1 MSTMHS
7 RYRTQFIEEHHDAGR
22 GTTST
27 RAVVPQAAHGAA
39 RPARR
44 GAKGSPLV
52 LAAGSGRSP
61 EWIMPR
67 RAVWLVGLVAA
78 GLAVTAAA
86 HEGLQDSLPPITGI
100 HEVADNLY
108 LLANAD
114 PDDRDSW
121 TGGNTAVWITND
133 GVVLVDTKLAGYGQ
147 AILER
152 VRAVTDKPVTTII
165 NTHTH
170 FDHAG
175 SNTEF
180 PDSVSIVAHE
190 NTATQMARA
199 ECSPVTGCDAF
210 KGENR
215 KYLPDRTYADRLSLF
230 SGSDQV
236 DLYHFGR
243 GHTNGDTLVVFPAA
257 RTMHTGDLF
266 PWRGLP
272 FVDVEGS
279 GGSAVDYG
287 ATLNKAVAGISGV
300 ETVITGHI
308 NTPVAWSDFE
318 EFAAFYNHL
327 ADAARTGLYAGRSA
341 EETAAD
347 YTLPDRFRGYDAE
360 AETVLSIMQHI
371 HAGR

>member
-1 MSTMHS
+1 MQRQQGSLRSSS
-7 RYRTQFIEEHHDAGR
+7 RN
-22 GTTST
+22 
-27 RAVVPQAAHGAA
+27 RA
-39 RPARR
+39 
-44 GAKGSPLV
+44 
-52 LAAGSGRSP
+52 
-61 EWIMPR
+61 R
-67 RAVWLVGLVAA
+67 RAVWLAGLFAA
-78 GLAVTAAA
+78 GLAVTAVAN
-86 HEGLQDSLPPITGI
+86 EGLQDSLPPITGI

-108 LLANAD
+108 LLANSETDEQAA
-114 PDDRDSW
+114 W
-121 TGGNTAVWITND
+121 TGGNTAVWITD
-133 GVVLVDTKLAGYGQ
+133 GGVVLVDTKLAGYGQ

-152 VRAVTDKPVTTII
+152 VREVTDKPVTTII

-180 PDSVSIVAHE
+180 PDTVSFVAHE

-199 ECSPVTGCDAF
+199 ECGPVTGCDAF

-230 SGSDQV
+230 SGRDRV

-243 GHTNGDTLVVFPAA
+243 GHTNGDTLVVFPAV

-308 NTPVAWSDFE
+308 ETPVAWSDFE
-318 EFAAFYNHL
+318 EFADFYNHL
-327 ADAARTGLYAGRSA
+327 ADAAREGLYAGRSA

-360 AETVLSIMQHI
+360 RETVLSIMQHI

>member
-1 MSTMHS
+1 MQRQQGSLRSTGSNGS
-7 RYRTQFIEEHHDAGR
+7 RRRTAW
-22 GTTST
+22 
-27 RAVVPQAAHGAA
+27 
-39 RPARR
+39 
-44 GAKGSPLV
+44 
-52 LAAGSGRSP
+52 LA
-61 EWIMPR
+61 
-67 RAVWLVGLVAA
+67 GLVAA
-78 GLAVTAAA
+78 GLAVSAAA
-86 HEGLQDSLPPITGI
+86 HEGLQDALPPITGI
-100 HEVADNLY
+100 HAVADNLY

-114 PDDRDSW
+114 PDDQDAW
-121 TGGNTAVWITND
+121 TGGNTAVWITD
-133 GVVLVDTKLAGYGQ
+133 AGVVLVDTKLAGYGQ

-152 VRAVTDKPVTTII
+152 VREVTDKPVTTII

-170 FDHAG
+170 FDHSG

-180 PDSVSIVAHE
+180 PDSVSFVAHE
-190 NTATQMARA
+190 NTATQMARP
-199 ECSPVTGCDAF
+199 ECSPVTNCDAF

-215 KYLPDRTYADRLSLF
+215 KYLPDRTYSDRLSLF
-230 SGSDQV
+230 SGRERV

-243 GHTNGDTLVVFPAA
+243 GHTNGDTLVVFPAV

-308 NTPVAWSDFE
+308 DTPVAWSDFE
-318 EFAAFYNHL
+318 EFADFYNHL
-327 ADAARTGLYAGRSA
+327 ADAARAGLYAGRSA
-341 EETAAD
+341 EQTAAD

-360 AETVLSIMQHI
+360 PETVLSIVQHI
-371 HAGR
+371 FAGR

>member
-1 MSTMHS
+1 MQ
-7 RYRTQFIEEHHDAGR
+7 RQRQ
-22 GTTST
+22 
-27 RAVVPQAAHGAA
+27 Q
-39 RPARR
+39 
-44 GAKGSPLV
+44 SPL
-52 LAAGSGRSP
+52 RSTGGNRA
-61 EWIMPR
+61 WR
-67 RAVWLVGLVAA
+67 RAACLAGLVAA
-78 GLAVTAAA
+78 GLAVSAAA
-86 HEGLQDSLPPITGI
+86 REGLQDALPPITGI

-114 PDDRDSW
+114 PDDQDAW
-121 TGGNTAVWITND
+121 TGGNTAIWVTDD

-152 VRAVTDKPVTTII
+152 VREVTDKPVTTII

-170 FDHAG
+170 FDHSG

-180 PDSVSIVAHE
+180 PDNVSFVAHE
-190 NTATQMARA
+190 NTATQMARP
-199 ECSPVTGCDAF
+199 ECSPVTNCDAF

-215 KYLPDRTYADRLSLF
+215 KYLPDRTYSDRLSLF
-230 SGSDQV
+230 SGRERV

-243 GHTNGDTLVVFPAA
+243 GHTNGDTLVVFPAV

-300 ETVITGHI
+300 DTVITGHI
-308 NTPVAWSDFE
+308 NDPVAWSDFE
-318 EFAAFYNHL
+318 EFADFYNHL
-327 ADAARTGLYAGRSA
+327 ADAARAGMNAGRSV
-341 EETAAD
+341 EQTAAA
-347 YTLPDRFRGYDAE
+347 YALPDRYRGYDAE
-360 AETVLSIMQHI
+360 PETVLSIMQHI
-371 HAGR
+371 YGGR

>member
-1 MSTMHS
+1 M
-7 RYRTQFIEEHHDAGR
+7 
-22 GTTST
+22 
-27 RAVVPQAAHGAA
+27 
-39 RPARR
+39 
-44 GAKGSPLV
+44 
-52 LAAGSGRSP
+52 
-61 EWIMPR
+61 
-67 RAVWLVGLVAA
+67 
-78 GLAVTAAA
+78 
-86 HEGLQDSLPPITGI
+86 
-100 HEVADNLY
+100 ADNLY
-108 LLANAD
+108 LLANSET
-114 PDDRDSW
+114 DDQAAW
-121 TGGNTAVWITND
+121 TGGNTAVWITDD

-152 VRAVTDKPVTTII
+152 VREVTDKPVTTII

-180 PDSVSIVAHE
+180 PDTVSFVAHE

-199 ECSPVTGCDAF
+199 ECGPVTGCDAF

-230 SGSDQV
+230 SGRDRV

-243 GHTNGDTLVVFPAA
+243 GHTNGDTLVVFPAV

-300 ETVITGHI
+300 ETVIAGHI
-308 NTPVAWSDFE
+308 DTPVAWSDFE
-318 EFAAFYNHL
+318 EFADFYNHL
-327 ADAARTGLYAGRSA
+327 ADAAREGLVRGPQR
-341 EETAAD
+341 
-347 YTLPDRFRGYDAE
+347 RGYRRRLHAARPLPRLRRRAGDRAQHHAAHPRRPLAAE
-360 AETVLSIMQHI
+360 AQVQRELLARLLRPPSCSSRAPARMLYSP
-371 HAGR
+371 